1 MKGVVFMLRKYILPL
16 LVVLA
21 VIPQICSAE
30 EEEVSKSYDVLEP
43 PDVRIGVIGFQSGAI
58 DIKPEH
64 AMTAGNHFAQRLAML
79 ISESFDVV
87 GAGDLSRIA
96 EDNNISAG
104 DYVSNKAA
112 VEIGRLAGCKYI
124 IAGVITD
131 LKTKNASNVKKIIV
145 RIGKNV
151 DIADAAAYVRV
162 IDTETGEVVLD
173 VSDSVTVNHKESGFI
188 SVSGIDPSV
197 LKRGSSS
204 KQETNNKVTGS
215 EQDEINALE
224 SAALFLLTSKL
235 ALRIRESIT
244 GIYPVVTSASKK
256 EITFDLGT
264 LCGARRDMLCRVYTN
279 IDGEEKNIAV
289 VKITEAKADRSKAVL
304 YSKGYGK
311 LSLVRN
317 GDRVFP
323 TDIYAVR
330 PLAKKKA
337 FMKKRPSESKRSD
350 KKKESTKKDYDELFK
365 DIASE
370 SQDNSLGQE

>member
-1 MKGVVFMLRKYILPL
+1 MLRKYILSL
-16 LVVLA
+16 LVILA
-21 VIPQICSAE
+21 VMPHICSAE

-235 ALRIRESIT
+235 AIKVSAAVT
-244 GIYPVVTSASKK
+244 GSYPVVTAASKK
-256 EITFDLGT
+256 NITFNFGT
-264 LCGARRDMLCRVYTN
+264 LGGARKNMLCRVYTI

-289 VKITEAKADRSKAVL
+289 MKITEARSNYSKAVL

-317 GDRVFP
+317 GDSVIP
-323 TDIYAVR
+323 TDIYE
-330 PLAKKKA
+330 AKSIVKNKA
-337 FMKKRPSESKRSD
+337 FLKKRP
-350 KKKESTKKDYDELFK
+350 KEAVKKDSRD
-365 DIASE
+365 
-370 SQDNSLGQE
+370 